1 MNTVNPPT
9 NAQSPL
15 INNNI
20 HIIEFTKTFNH
31 NIDRVFYIIREAS
44 IITSLIPDKTCPL
57 ILKHGNNSWTIGSI
71 FISKTNLFGE
81 YNGRCVKSYN
91 YPQKKKIAWEISVN
105 NIPKVILSY
114 NLYKITV
121 KDSTALMLK
130 VKILNEETY
139 TKYITHKNTLNNF
152 WNTFIMKVNIILS
165 DTNLNLF
172 SFEACV
178 INSTMEKIWN
188 LVCNL
193 SNLKKIAPSISLDCE
208 DANISLDVSPETEIT
223 ISSNNHKHTL
233 NVKVIKIDK
242 KNTWNKWRLSFEI
255 KGVSNIIPTQVVFIT
270 VVKINENECQLAV
283 FHNFKEASSKEY
295 LQTLQDEKKYILYS
309 IKDYLENYC

>member
-1 MNTVNPPT
+1 M
-9 NAQSPL
+9 
-15 INNNI
+15 
-20 HIIEFTKTFNH
+20 
-31 NIDRVFYIIREAS
+31 
-44 IITSLIPDKTCPL
+44 
-57 ILKHGNNSWTIGSI
+57 
-71 FISKTNLFGE
+71 SKTNLFGE
-81 YNGRCVKSYN
+81 YNGTCIKSYN

-105 NIPKVILSY
+105 NNPKVILSY

-139 TKYITHKNTLNNF
+139 AKYILHKDTINNV
-152 WNTFIMKVNIILS
+152 WNTFIMKINMILS

-172 SFEACV
+172 SFEACI

-208 DANISLDVSPETEIT
+208 DANISLDVSPETEIK
-223 ISSNNHKHTL
+223 ISSNNHKHYL
-233 NVKVIKIDK
+233 NFKIIKIEK

-255 KGVSNIIPTQVVFIT
+255 KGINNHIPAQVVFIT
-270 VVKINENECQLAV
+270 VAKINEDECQLAV

-295 LQTLQDEKKYILYS
+295 LQKLQDEKKYMLYS